1 VPAIVAASV
10 YNPENVSG
18 LFLGLTALTV
28 ALFLALL
35 IYSLILLATRGQT
48 LGKKILGIR
57 IGTFP
62 DGHNPGGVKT
72 ILLRIFVNGLITA
85 IPLVG
90 SAYSLIDICF
100 IFRQDR
106 RCIHD
111 LIAGTQ
117 VIKGQPVNP

>member
-48 LGKKILGIR
+48 LGKKIRLVSR
-57 IGTFP
+57 ICG
-62 DGHNPGGVKT
+62 
-72 ILLRIFVNGLITA
+72 
-85 IPLVG
+85 
-90 SAYSLIDICF
+90 
-100 IFRQDR
+100 
-106 RCIHD
+106 
-111 LIAGTQ
+111 
-117 VIKGQPVNP
+117 